1 MAAPIRKSA
10 KPKPIKVGAYKGS
23 GPHRKRWNGT
33 KWVASPVSLVG
44 GNMGRGNKN
53 RVIKPAVKVPDHIG
67 MTKGKNYGKPEPSKY
82 KGPGGNPNGSGQG
95 QAQQAP
101 PAPKLPPKPTP
112 PKAKAPKKAA
122 PPKATAPKPTEK
134 AKSSADRMRAWA
146 LANKKMIEKSGTK
159 TQKAILAK
167 ALKPK
172 KKKEEMKI
180 SAARKAGY
188 QGSRLY

>member
-10 KPKPIKVGAYKGS
+10 RPKPTKVGAYKGS
-23 GPHRKRWNGT
+23 GPNRKRWNGT

-53 RVIKPAVKVPDHIG
+53 RVTKPAVKVPDHIG

-112 PKAKAPKKAA
+112 PKAKAPKNTA
-122 PPKATAPKPTEK
+122 PKATAPKPAVKKPAATSSKKLTPMQQWAK
-134 AKSSADRMRAWA
+134 AHP
-146 LANKKMIEKSGTK
+146 G
-159 TQKAILAK
+159 LAK
-167 ALKPK
+167 KVKKGQSGHKELQIGRSTKPRNWLEKNYKPSK
-172 KKKEEMKI
+172 KK
-180 SAARKAGY
+180 
-188 QGSRLY
+188 